1 MDMSRLNVPTL
12 ASILLLSSYPAFAFP
27 VAPAAH
33 LPTDVVSV
41 VCAEG
46 SPNCQKLDQG
56 HIAAGK
62 QVQESLKNNGEI
74 DCKGGGTCGNAA
86 SGGAA
91 AAAHTGG
98 PKGMATSSNS
108 LKMKK

>member
-12 ASILLLSSYPAFAFP
+12 VSVLVLSSCPAFALP

-33 LPTDVVSV
+33 LPTDAVRV

-74 DCKGGGTCGNAA
+74 DCQGGGICGNAA

-91 AAAHTGG
+91 AAHTGG
-98 PKGMATSSNS
+98 PKGIATTSNS
-108 LKMKK
+108 VKLKK

>member
-1 MDMSRLNVPTL
+1 MLRFSIAAGAL
-12 ASILLLSSYPAFAFP
+12 ALVLSSPIFA
-27 VAPAAH
+27 APIAPFAA
-33 LPTDVVSV
+33 LPTDTIRV

-74 DCKGGGTCGNAA
+74 DCQGGGICGNAA

-91 AAAHTGG
+91 AAHTGG
-98 PKGMATSSNS
+98 PKGIASPTNS
-108 LKMKK
+108 LKLKK

>member
-1 MDMSRLNVPTL
+1 MDMSRLNVPAL
-12 ASILLLSSYPAFAFP
+12 VSVLVLGSSPVFAFP
-27 VAPAAH
+27 VAPAAD

-41 VCAEG
+41 ICAEG

-74 DCKGGGTCGNAA
+74 ECQGGGICGNAA
-86 SGGAA
+86 AGPSAARGG
-91 AAAHTGG
+91 GQ
-98 PKGMATSSNS
+98 KGIASPTNTVK
-108 LKMKK
+108 LKK